1 MSAAAGSLGKPF
13 LPVLDVG
20 CGIKKYA
27 GSIGLDRNPNTSAD
41 VMADLDHVPFPFR
54 DNSFREI
61 RAIHVI
67 EHVADVVRTI
77 EEFHRLLQPGGRAV
91 IVTPHYT
98 DFSSFCDP
106 THRSHLNS
114 FSLRYFGDDNAGF
127 GYYSTARFREISTH
141 VRLLALWRYLGFEL
155 LVNASRRFRRFWE
168 FYLCYVIR
176 GKVIEW
182 QLEALKEVP
191 GP

>member
-1 MSAAAGSLGKPF
+1 VSSTRAA
-13 LPVLDVG
+13 LPILDVG
-20 CGIKKYA
+20 CGVNKFP
-27 GSIGLDRNPNTSAD
+27 GSIGLDRNPNTRAD
-41 VMADLDHVPFPFR
+41 IVADLDSIPYPLG
-54 DNSFREI
+54 DSSFREV

-67 EHVADVVRTI
+67 EHVADVILFV
-77 EEFHRLLQPGGRAV
+77 EELHRLLAPGGSAF

-106 THRSHLNS
+106 THRWHLNS
-114 FSLRYFGDDNAGF
+114 FSLRYFGDDNAGY
-127 GYYSTARFREISTH
+127 GYYSQARFSEISTV
-141 VRLLALWRYLGFEL
+141 VRLLAFWRYLGFEF
-155 LVNASRRFRRFWE
+155 LVNRSRRFRRFWE

-182 QLEALKEVP
+182 KLKALKGPP